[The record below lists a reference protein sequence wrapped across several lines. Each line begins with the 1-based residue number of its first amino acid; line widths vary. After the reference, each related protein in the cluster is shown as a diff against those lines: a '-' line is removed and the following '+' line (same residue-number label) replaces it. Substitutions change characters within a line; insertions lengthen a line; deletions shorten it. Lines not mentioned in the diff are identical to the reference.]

1 MKYRIYTTRLVA
13 AILFAFVLFSESG
26 WEESEPMMEAVLYMI
41 GLVLIGIATIGRL
54 WCSLYI
60 AGYKNSRLIQEGP
73 YSACRNPLYFFS
85 LIGSV
90 GVGFSTETILYP
102 VIIFVVFL
110 VYYPFTIRKE
120 EVYLLSIYGQE
131 FEEYMKRVPR
141 FWPNFRMLNEPDL
154 YEVKP
159 VIFRKHIM
167 DALWFVFAAGV
178 IEVFEVLRE
187 LGWISQMLTF
197 Y

>member
-1 MKYRIYTTRLVA
+1 VA